1 MRKAVAPAL
10 ATALALA
17 AVAGCSGAHRSA
29 RTRSAAEVSTPDT
42 SPAPQPVT
50 PEIATK
56 AFRSFV
62 TNDDVARASGDERLA
77 LWWTSEGQS
86 QLTAAAFR
94 RATTAGE
101 PVPRY
106 HYDAPALYVPRLLPE
121 GMQWFV
127 AVVRRSIADPKHP
140 EGTEPQTV
148 LMGFV
153 RSKPTMRWR
162 LSLAAVLDKKQKPPR
177 IAVDDEGYAKP
188 LATFDGQLLI
198 PPRVVPSIQATL
210 AEEGPG
216 NVAAK
221 VMAAGKYTTGYYTAD
236 QKATKPTKSKKSSG
250 LKVDTVYATTAFPIF
265 PLATS
270 DGGGLVLYAL
280 SRDAVSTKSKK
291 KPGHV
296 PVPKDAVPFLP
307 TDHVRDEL
315 DVTQTLQF
323 ATLVPPKP
331 KRGQNGAKAVII
343 AADGGIV
350 RASLPT
356 R

>member
-1 MRKAVAPAL
+1 MKTAVASAV

-17 AVAGCSGAHRSA
+17 GTAGCSGSHERA
-29 RTRSAAEVSTPDT
+29 RTRPVAAESSASASA
-42 SPAPQPVT
+42 SPAPRPVD
-50 PEIATK
+50 PQVADK

-62 TNDDVARASGDERLA
+62 VNDDVARASGDERLA

-94 RATTAGE
+94 RAMAAGD

-106 HYDAPALYVPRLLPE
+106 RYGTPTLYVPRLRPE
-121 GMQWFV
+121 GQQWFV
-127 AVVRRSIADPKHP
+127 AIVRRSLAD
-140 EGTEPQTV
+140 GTQPHTV
-148 LMGFV
+148 IMGFI

-162 LSLAAVLDKKQKPPR
+162 LSLATSLDPKQRPPK
-177 IAVDDEGYAKP
+177 IAVDAEGYAKP
-188 LATFDGQLLI
+188 LATFDAGLLI

-221 VMAAGKYTTGYYTAD
+221 VMATGKHTTAFYTSD
-236 QKATKPTKSKKSSG
+236 QKATKPKKGSG
-250 LKVDTVYATTAFPIF
+250 LRVDTVYATTAFPIF
-265 PLATS
+265 PLATA

-280 SRDAVSTKSKK
+280 SRDAVSTKPKK

-296 PVPKDAVPFLP
+296 PVPKDAAPFIASDLV
-307 TDHVRDEL
+307 HNQL

-323 ATLVPPKP
+323 GALVPPAP
-331 KRGQNGAKAVII
+331 KKGQSTDKAVII
-343 AADGGIV
+343 AADGGTIKAGV
-350 RASLPT
+350 PT
-356 R
+356 H

>member
-1 MRKAVAPAL
+1 MRTWVASVL
-10 ATALALA
+10 ALALA
-17 AVAGCSGAHRSA
+17 LAGAAGCSSGHAK
-29 RTRSAAEVSTPDT
+29 TKPAAAVSTPDT
-42 SPAPQPVT
+42 TPPPEAVT
-50 PEIATK
+50 PEMASA

-62 TNDDVARASGDERLA
+62 INDDVARASGDERLA

-94 RATTAGE
+94 RAMAAGQ

-106 HYDAPALYVPRLLPE
+106 RYDSPALYVPRLLPD

-127 AVVRRSIADPKHP
+127 ASARRTTLDGKDPH
-140 EGTEPQTV
+140 TV

-162 LSLAAVLDKKQKPPR
+162 LSLLTLLDKKQKPPK

-188 LATFDGQLLI
+188 LATFDANLLI

-221 VMAAGKYTTGYYTAD
+221 VMATGKHTTDFYTTD
-236 QKATKPTKSKKSSG
+236 QKATKPKKSNG
-250 LKVDTVYATTAFPIF
+250 LKVDTVYSATAFPIF
-265 PLATS
+265 PLATA

-296 PVPKDAVPFLP
+296 PIPKDAAPFVDAGLV
-307 TDHVRDEL
+307 HSEL

-323 ATLVPPKP
+323 AALVPPKP
-331 KRGQNGAKAVII
+331 LKDAKGGAASTAKAVVI
-343 AADGGIV
+343 AADGSTI
-350 RASLPT
+350 RAAVPIQ
-356 R
+356 

>member
-1 MRKAVAPAL
+1 MRTAVASAL
-10 ATALALA
+10 ATAVALA
-17 AVAGCSGAHRSA
+17 GLAGCSGGSPEQA
-29 RTRSAAEVSTPDT
+29 RTKPAAAESSPDT
-42 SPAPQPVT
+42 SPPPEPVT
-50 PEIATK
+50 PETATK

-94 RATTAGE
+94 RAMAAGD

-106 HYDAPALYVPRLLPE
+106 RYDTPTLYVPRLKPE
-121 GMQWFV
+121 GQQWFV
-127 AVVRRSIADPKHP
+127 AIVRRSLVDGK
-140 EGTEPQTV
+140 EPNTV
-148 LMGFV
+148 IMGFV

-162 LSLAAVLDKKQKPPR
+162 LSLATLLDKKQKPPK
-177 IAVDDEGYAKP
+177 IVIDGKGYAKP
-188 LATFDGQLLI
+188 LATFDAGLLI

-221 VMAAGKYTTGYYTAD
+221 VMETGKHTTSYYTAD
-236 QKATKPTKSKKSSG
+236 QKATKPKKGSG
-250 LKVDTVYATTAFPIF
+250 LKVNTVYATTSFPIF
-265 PLATS
+265 PLATT
-270 DGGGLVLYAL
+270 DGGGIVLYAL
-280 SRDAVSTKSKK
+280 SRDAVSTKNKK

-296 PVPKDAVPFLP
+296 PIPKDAAPFIASDLV
-307 TDHVRDEL
+307 HNEL

-323 ATLVPPKP
+323 ATLVPPAP
-331 KRGQNGAKAVII
+331 KKGQSADKAVII
-343 AADGGIV
+343 GADGGTIK
-350 RASLPT
+350 ASVPT